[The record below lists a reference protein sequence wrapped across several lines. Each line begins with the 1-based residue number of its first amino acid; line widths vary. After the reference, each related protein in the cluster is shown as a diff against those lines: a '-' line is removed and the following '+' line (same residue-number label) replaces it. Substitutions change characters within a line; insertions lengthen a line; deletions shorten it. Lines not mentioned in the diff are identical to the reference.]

1 MRRRRNTKL
10 LVEPPA
16 SATGDIA
23 FNLIVFFLVC
33 AAVQPDSGR
42 PQTIPR
48 SEETQKEQAEEEH
61 INVQLKRAAVLLN
74 GDPVSDQ
81 QLLSRLKGLLDSKPR
96 PEDKVVVLNSDGD
109 VEYQRWMSVTGTIED
124 AGGLLTIQTE
134 EERTIQVP

>member
-1 MRRRRNTKL
+1 MRRQRNTKL
-10 LVEPPA
+10 LIEPPA

-48 SEETQKEQAEEEH
+48 SEQDEEEKKDEN
-61 INVQLKRAAVLLN
+61 IEVQLKRTTTVLN
-74 GDPVSDQ
+74 GDPIRDDQ
-81 QLLSRLKGLLDSKPR
+81 LVTRLKNLLAGKPR
-96 PEDKVVVLNSDGD
+96 PEDKVVVLKSDQD
-109 VEYQRWMSVTGTIED
+109 VEYQRWIETTMVIED
-124 AGGLLTIQTE
+124 AGGLLTIQRE